1 MCAHL
6 GTGMLQVCTC
16 TTGCLKV
23 CPATILPF
31 VCVLQV
37 LVCCTGACSCVRM
50 GTPYCLPFIAHYTLR
65 SSVCCSVSVVITYAL
80 WYRRGAGMY
89 LHGELLEA
97 WSGGHFTFYF

>member
-1 MCAHL
+1 MCI
-6 GTGMLQVCTC
+6 C

-23 CPATILPF
+23 CPAIILPF

-37 LVCCTGACSCVRM
+37 LVCCTGACSRVRM

-65 SSVCCSVSVVITYAL
+65 SSVCCSVRVVNMYAL
-80 WYRRGAGMY
+80 RYKCGAGMY
-89 LHGELLEA
+89 LHDKLLEA